1 MSRAF
6 LATGGCALLV
16 GLACAAWPGLPPR
29 LAPCPGPV
37 PAVASLPAG
46 DFGWRERVRYR
57 GGDVDAGFLVVAEKR
72 GDRLVLVGLNPFGA
86 KAFSVTQQQGALTAE
101 SHLGRALAVPP
112 ENVLRDWYALRARGG
127 GAAGD
132 PVRIARPA
140 CGYEATFVP
149 GERHPLDP
157 VDPGPGAS
165 PSP

>member
-1 MSRAF
+1 
-6 LATGGCALLV
+6 
-16 GLACAAWPGLPPR
+16 
-29 LAPCPGPV
+29 V

-72 GDRLVLVGLNPFGA
+72 GHRLVLVGLNPFGA
-86 KAFSVTQQQGALTAE
+86 KAFSVTQQHGAVTAE

-112 ENVLRDWYALRARGG
+112 ENVLRDWYALRARTEGG
-127 GAAGD
+127 SADGA

-140 CGYEATFVP
+140 CGYEATFAP
-149 GERHPLDP
+149 GERRPLGA
-157 VDPGPGAS
+157 VDAGPRAS